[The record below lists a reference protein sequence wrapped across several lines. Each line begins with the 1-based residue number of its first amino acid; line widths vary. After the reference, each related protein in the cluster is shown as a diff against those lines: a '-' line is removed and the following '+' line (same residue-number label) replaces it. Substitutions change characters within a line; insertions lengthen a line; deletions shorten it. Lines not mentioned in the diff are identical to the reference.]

1 MDITSEI
8 IRERLPLTGTS
19 QSEIAKMIN
28 VSPAQL
34 TQYLNGNS
42 SLNKDSLDKLIKLV
56 GINLV
61 VYKNRLSLAKEVA
74 KKLAG
79 VTAEEL
85 VNMSKLD
92 MVRLTGFKQIGFYPE
107 FSKEELNEI
116 VETMAFD
123 YEDTFS
129 YFKSLVL
136 FYKEAGEKE
145 NYTHTVT
152 KNTWMKLAVMAAGGL
167 LVGGVIGGIARGLIL
182 GSAAIGSA
190 ITFNAMKTN
199 DRLNNNFLSG
209 FVDLA
214 MTMAKKTKN
223 DNK

>member
-8 IRERLPLTGTS
+8 IRERLPLTGIS

-74 KKLAG
+74 TKLAG

-92 MVRLTGFKQIGFYPE
+92 MIRLTGFKQIRFYPE
-107 FSKEELNEI
+107 FSKDELNEI
-116 VETMAFD
+116 LETMAFD

-129 YFKSLVL
+129 YFKSQVL

-152 KNTWMKLAVMAAGGL
+152 KNTWMKLADIASRGV
-167 LVGGVIGGIARGLIL
+167 LVGGI
-182 GSAAIGSA
+182 IGS
-190 ITFNAMKTN
+190 ITK
-199 DRLNNNFLSG
+199 
-209 FVDLA
+209 
-214 MTMAKKTKN
+214 
-223 DNK
+223 